1 MARKRS
7 HPFMERLRIDR
18 KTGQLV
24 EAESLRARFPNY
36 AKAFLASLAGAL
48 LLGVV
53 IFWLSSMSFDD
64 SLGYALIAMGTLL
77 ILLGGA
83 RGGGY
88 SNLSIGAIETLAGG
102 RNRMDDD
109 YEEDDGLR
117 RGKVMSRRDPM
128 ARLRKGLRPPPNPAA
143 FWQTIGG
150 LLYLLVGL
158 PLTF

>member
-7 HPFMERLRIDR
+7 RPFMERLRLDR

-24 EAESLRARFPNY
+24 ETESLRERMPNY
-36 AKAFLASLAGAL
+36 SKAFLAGLAVAL
-48 LLGVV
+48 LLGAV
-53 IFWLSSMSFDD
+53 IFGLSSMPFDS
-64 SLGYALIAMGTLL
+64 SLGYALITMGTLL
-77 ILLGGA
+77 LLLGGA

-88 SNLSIGAIETLAGG
+88 SNLSIGALEALAGG

-128 ARLRKGLRPPPNPAA
+128 GRLRKGLRPPPNPVA

-150 LLYLLVGL
+150 LLYLLAGL